1 MTLRNFGKRLQYFIN
16 DLLIRNPLW
25 QILFLI
31 AVSFLVILA
40 GASLI
45 KGHATDD
52 STETSFWWSFTR
64 LLDQGTF
71 IEDHY
76 DKHIAVVGVLVTLSG
91 IMILSLLIGVLS
103 SKINERLDSL
113 KRGRSPIVEKG
124 HFIVCGNGDRLY
136 EVTRELI
143 EARRDEGLFSR
154 KSLVMFSASSRE
166 EMEEVLAQRT
176 GRKSVSEVICRSGEV
191 TDIDSLRLV
200 GFDRCSGFVIIGDDD
215 HSVMKTLIAVSSLC
229 EENDP
234 VAVCEIRNRTMG
246 SVAEM
251 AHKSV
256 HWVPVREV
264 VMRLVVQVCRQPGLS
279 AVYKELLSF
288 EGNEF
293 YLRDCPRAQGLS
305 LGEIGLRQS
314 HGVVC
319 GIQKEGKV
327 YLNPPLE
334 TVFEQ
339 NDRLLILS
347 KNSGKFHLKAEP
359 RDEGRKI
366 AGEKEPCGK
375 LFKML
380 IFSGQS
386 TKFTL
391 MLRLLDEYSL
401 NGAEIMVAGSLP
413 EEEGRKYTSRL
424 ECHNCTVNYTRMNRT
439 EPEEVI
445 ALNPEYYDS
454 IMVVSGKEPGKTDE
468 KADSEC
474 IVTLLI
480 LKSIREREGT
490 GWNGTVVAEIR
501 NPRNRRLA
509 SAAEIDD
516 FVISNEVC
524 SMMMAQLVKQKE
536 LGQVFEEIFDPSGC
550 EIQLRCAS
558 GYSHGP
564 FHELE
569 MQGRSRREVVLGW
582 LIGTGSDAVVT
593 LNPPRDEEMPENRD
607 CRVIAIAER

>member
-1 MTLRNFGKRLQYFIN
+1 MALRTFGKRLQYFIN

-25 QILFLI
+25 QILFLVV
-31 AVSFLVILA
+31 VSFVVILA

-45 KGHATDD
+45 KGHPTDD
-52 STETSFWWSFTR
+52 NTETSIWWSFTR

-76 DKHIAVVGVLVTLSG
+76 DHRIAVVGVLVTLCG
-91 IMILSLLIGVLS
+91 IMILSLLIGILS

-113 KRGRSPIVEKG
+113 KKGRSSIVEKE

-143 EARRDEGLFSR
+143 EARKDESVFSR
-154 KSLVMFSASSRE
+154 KSLVMFSGSSRE

-200 GFDRCSGFVIIGDDD
+200 GFDKCSGFVIIGDDD
-215 HSVMKTLIAVSSLC
+215 HAVLKTLIAVSSLC
-229 EENDP
+229 EENNP

-246 SVAEM
+246 SVADM
-251 AHKSV
+251 AHRSV

-264 VMRLVVQVCRQPGLS
+264 VMRLLVQVCRQPGLS
-279 AVYKELLSF
+279 AVYKEILSF

-293 YLRDCPRAQGLS
+293 YLIDYPDAYGMTF
-305 LGEIGLRQS
+305 GEIGLKQS
-314 HGVVC
+314 HGVVS
-319 GIQKEGKV
+319 GVKKGMDV

-334 TVFEQ
+334 TVIEQ
-339 NDRLLILS
+339 DDKLLILS
-347 KNSGKFHLKAEP
+347 ENARKFTLLDKPRLELKQKAED
-359 RDEGRKI
+359 RQS
-366 AGEKEPCGK
+366 CGK

-380 IFSGQS
+380 VFSGHS
-386 TKFTL
+386 TKFSL
-391 MLRLLDEYSL
+391 MLKLLDEYSL
-401 NGAEIMVAGSLP
+401 DGAEIMVAGSLS
-413 EEEGRKYTSRL
+413 EEEGKKHIGRMNCS
-424 ECHNCTVNYTRMNRT
+424 NCTVNYTRMNRT
-439 EPEEVI
+439 EPEEVK

-454 IMVVSGKEPGKTDE
+454 IMIVSGKKPDETDE

-480 LKSIREREGT
+480 LKSIRESAGT
-490 GWNGTVVAEIR
+490 QWNGTVVAEIR

-524 SMMMAQLVKQKE
+524 SMIMAQLVKQGERGK
-536 LGQVFEEIFDPSGC
+536 VFEEIFDPSGC
-550 EIQLRCAS
+550 EIQLRCVS
-558 GYSHGP
+558 QYLPGT

-569 MQGRSRREVVLGW
+569 MQGRMRREIVLGW
-582 LIGTGSDAVVT
+582 LIGSGSDAVVT
-593 LNPPRDEEMPENRD
+593 LNPPRNEKMPDEEG
-607 CRVIAIAER
+607 CRVITIAES